1 MVYRRSLL
9 NAAPLLLSVCS
20 ILGFSPATILSGE
33 PELRVSE
40 RLTSTDWPWWRGPT
54 RDGQAGA
61 TPLPTEFSD
70 SQNVEW
76 KTPVPGRGHSSP
88 IVVGEQV
95 FLTTADEQSMVH
107 SVVAFDLNSG
117 QQRWQ
122 QTVSQG
128 GFPEKNHPKNTEAS
142 GTLASDGERLFATFF
157 HHQQIELVA
166 LNLNGEEL
174 WRVKAGA
181 FNPKMFEYGYA
192 PSPLLYGANVIVVAE
207 YDGKSFMAAFDRIAG
222 DERWRT
228 PRPRS
233 ISFSSPVVA
242 HVAGRDQ
249 LFLSGQGKLCS
260 YDPSNGQLLWEAAG
274 TTLATCGTAIW
285 DDRAV
290 YASGGFPKAETLGVL
305 GDGSKQVL
313 WRNNQ
318 QCYEQSMILVDG
330 CVYAFNDRGILY
342 CWRASDGQQ
351 MWRERLEGP
360 VSASP
365 IYAGG
370 HLYWANEAGTVY
382 VIKPS
387 DEKMQLVATNRVGSE
402 AFASP
407 AVSGRRLL
415 LRVANGKGDKRQ
427 EMLYCIAARSGDAT
441 GKYGLGKDDLP

>member
-1 MVYRRSLL
+1 MAFRRILS
-9 NAAPLLLSVCS
+9 NAPILLLCVCS
-20 ILGFSPATILSGE
+20 IWGYYSARAFAGE
-33 PELRVSE
+33 PELQVSAK
-40 RLTSTDWPWWRGPT
+40 LTSTDWPWWRGPT
-54 RDGQAGA
+54 RDGQAGP

-70 SQNVEW
+70 SQNVQW
-76 KTPVPGRGHSSP
+76 KSPVPGRGHSSP
-88 IVVGEQV
+88 VVVGGQV
-95 FLTTADEQSMVH
+95 YLTTADERSMVH
-107 SVVAFDLNSG
+107 SVVAFELNGG
-117 QQRWQ
+117 QQLWQ
-122 QTVSQG
+122 QAVSQG

-142 GTLASDGERLFATFF
+142 STLAGDGERLYATFF
-157 HHQQIELVA
+157 HHQKIELVA
-166 LNLNGEEL
+166 LDLAGQEL
-174 WRVKAGA
+174 WRVAAGP

-192 PSPLLYGANVIVVAE
+192 PSPLLYGPNVIVVAE
-207 YDGKSFMAAFDRIAG
+207 YDGQSFMAAYDRLTG
-222 DERWRT
+222 DEQWRT

-249 LFLSGQGKLCS
+249 LFLSGQDKLCS

-285 DDRAV
+285 DDQAV
-290 YASGGFPKAETLGVL
+290 YASGGFPKAETLGVRA
-305 GDGSKQVL
+305 DGSKQVL

-370 HLYWANEAGTVY
+370 HLYWANETGTVY

-387 DEKMQLVATNRVGSE
+387 AEKMQLVATNRLGSE

-415 LRVANGKGDKRQ
+415 LRVASGKGEQRQ
-427 EMLYCIAARSGDAT
+427 EILYCIAS
-441 GKYGLGKDDLP
+441 PQS

>member
-1 MVYRRSLL
+1 MVFRRGQLGAAILLVSLCSASSF
-9 NAAPLLLSVCS
+9 NAA
-20 ILGFSPATILSGE
+20 ATLSGE

-40 RLTSTDWPWWRGPT
+40 KLVATDWPWWRGPT

-61 TPLPTEFSD
+61 TPLPTQFSD
-70 SQNVEW
+70 SQNIEW

-88 IVVGEQV
+88 IVVGEQI
-95 FLTTADEQSMVH
+95 FLTTADEQSLVH
-107 SVVAFDLNSG
+107 SVMAFDLNSG
-117 QQRWQ
+117 QQLWQ
-122 QTVSQG
+122 RAVSQG

-142 GTLASDGERLFATFF
+142 PTLASDGERLFATFF
-157 HHQQIELVA
+157 HHQHIELVA
-166 LNLNGEEL
+166 LDLTGQEL
-174 WRVKAGA
+174 WRVKAGE

-192 PSPLLYGANVIVVAE
+192 PSPLLYGANVIVSAE
-207 YDGKSFMAAFDRIAG
+207 YDGQSFIAAFDRTTG

-228 PRPRS
+228 ARPRS
-233 ISFSSPVVA
+233 ISYSSPVAA

-249 LFLSGQGKLCS
+249 LFISGQVKVCS
-260 YDPSNGQLLWEAAG
+260 YDPSNGQLLWEADG
-274 TTLATCGTAIW
+274 TTNATCGTAIW
-285 DDRAV
+285 DDQTV
-290 YASGGFPKAETLGVL
+290 YASGGFPKAETLAVR
-305 GDGSKQVL
+305 GDGSDQVL

-318 QCYEQSMILVDG
+318 SCYEQSMILVDD
-330 CVYAFNDRGILY
+330 CVYALNDRGVLY
-342 CWRASDGQQ
+342 CWRSGDGKQ

-387 DEKMQLVATNRVGSE
+387 AEKLQLVATNRLGSE

-415 LRVANGKGDKRQ
+415 LRVASGKGAQRQ
-427 EMLYCIAARSGDAT
+427 EMLYCIAT
-441 GKYGLGKDDLP
+441 P